1 MDRRQGSDRARSAA
15 RTDGNTDQVNDMVLR
30 QEDQPQTH
38 STVREISRKTGIPR
52 SSVVCIIRKDLKVVQ
67 LKCFK
72 RRRAQERTEANWTAR
87 KLLPSKFSS
96 LPRSSSSLQMKR
108 RSLWLQRWKNCENR
122 LRFHRIK
129 ANKIKTPFQVH
140 SEFFYTKFGLLIS
153 RGSAATYLG
162 VADSIIRVL

>member
-1 MDRRQGSDRARSAA
+1 VDRRQGSDRARSAA

-108 RSLWLQRWKNCENR
+108 RSLWLQRWKNC
-122 LRFHRIK
+122 
-129 ANKIKTPFQVH
+129 
-140 SEFFYTKFGLLIS
+140 
-153 RGSAATYLG
+153 
-162 VADSIIRVL
+162 